1 MSIITERIPYKPTR
15 INSVP
20 LGVARPRWSV
30 MIPVYNCSH
39 YLCETLESVLKQE
52 PPEDEMNIEVV
63 DDFSTDAN
71 VSKLVSDIGGDRV
84 KYFRQK
90 ENLGSIR
97 NFHTC
102 INRATGRFV
111 HLLHGDDRIRNGF
124 YKQFDNLFQTHREL
138 GAAFCRYAYVNDK
151 GDFLY
156 NEKTEMSHRGIFEN
170 AVVSLAERQRI
181 QYVSM
186 VVKREVYEE
195 LGTFYGVEYGEDWEM
210 WIRIASRY
218 KIGYIPDI
226 LAEYRRHDNSISGK
240 SFLTGRN
247 MRDLSFVMDK
257 IREYVPLEKRNE
269 VEKTSKKFY
278 AHYGLKTANTLWK
291 NRNKSGAVA
300 QVREAWRMNRD
311 AKLLYKIIKLYTRI
325 TLNI

>member
-1 MSIITERIPYKPTR
+1 
-15 INSVP
+15 
-20 LGVARPRWSV
+20 
-30 MIPVYNCSH
+30 MIPVYNCSQ
-39 YLCETLESVLKQE
+39 YLRETLESVLQQA
-52 PPEDEMNIEVV
+52 PSDDEMQIEVV

-71 VSKLVSDIGGDRV
+71 VSQLVSDIGGNRV

-90 ENLGSIR
+90 ENLGSVR
-97 NFHTC
+97 NFHSC
-102 INRATGRFV
+102 INRATGGVV
-111 HLLHGDDRIRNGF
+111 HLLHGDDRVRNGF

-138 GAAFCRYAYVNDK
+138 GAAFCRYAYVDDR
-151 GDFLY
+151 GDFLC
-156 NEKTEMSHRGIFEN
+156 NEKIEMSHRGILEN
-170 AVVSLAERQRI
+170 ALILLAERQRI
-181 QYVSM
+181 QYASM

-210 WIRIASRY
+210 WMRIASRY

-226 LAEYRRHDNSISGK
+226 LAEYRKHDSSISGK

-247 MRDLSFVMDK
+247 MQDLSFVMNK

-269 VEKTSKKFY
+269 VEKTSRKFY
-278 AHYGLKTANTLWK
+278 AHYGLKTANALWK
-291 NRNKSGAVA
+291 KFRNKSGAVA